1 MCCQLSVTIRQE
13 KSDNSQP
20 TTHNQT
26 MQDIAKRVFK
36 DEIESLQEAVALIDG
51 QFTQAV
57 EAVLQSKGKLIITGA
72 GKSGLIG
79 KKISATL
86 ASTGTAS
93 FFMHPTEAFHGD
105 LGMVGADDVLLL
117 ISYSGETDEVIK
129 IIPFLKWNKNKTIG
143 ITGNPN
149 STIAKNTDL
158 HLNVH
163 ITHEAC
169 PLKLAPTSST
179 TATLVMGDAL
189 AVALMEAR
197 EFQPEDF
204 ARFHPGGS
212 LGRKLLVKVKDLMRT
227 DNLPFIHED
236 VSFTELLLSM
246 SEGRLGMVIVG
257 TANYVKGVVTDGDLR
272 RALMRNPDTSTQTV
286 RGMMSENP
294 AIISEDELINQ
305 AERLMIDRK
314 ITTILVGSAEERTVT
329 GIYQIYTR

>member
-1 MCCQLSVTIRQE
+1 M
-13 KSDNSQP
+13 K
-20 TTHNQT
+20 
-26 MQDIAKRVFK
+26 DIAARVFA
-36 DEIESLQEAVALIDG
+36 DEIASLKEAAELIDD

-57 EAVLQSKGKLIITGA
+57 QAVLNSNGKLIITGA

-79 KKISATL
+79 KKISDTL
-86 ASTGTAS
+86 ASTGTSS

-105 LGMVGADDVLLL
+105 LGMVGKNDLVLF

-129 IIPFLKWNKNKTIG
+129 IIPFLKWNGNTTIS
-143 ITGNPN
+143 ITGEPN
-149 STIAKNTDL
+149 STIAKNTDI

-197 EFQPEDF
+197 QFQPEDF

-212 LGRKLLVKVKDLMRT
+212 LGRKLLVRVKDMMRT
-227 DNLPFIHED
+227 EALPFVKDDI
-236 VSFTELLLSM
+236 SFTELLLRM

-257 TANYVKGVVTDGDLR
+257 DPDHVQGVVTDGDLR
-272 RALMRNPDTSTQTV
+272 RALIRVPDTSKQTIHT
-286 RGMMSENP
+286 MMSTAPVIIDEN
-294 AIISEDELINQ
+294 ELIHE
-305 AERLMIDRK
+305 ADGLMMTRK
-314 ITTILVGSAEERTVT
+314 ITTVLVGSAEQRTVK
-329 GIYQIYTR
+329 GIYQIYSR

>member
-1 MCCQLSVTIRQE
+1 
-13 KSDNSQP
+13 
-20 TTHNQT
+20 
-26 MQDIAKRVFK
+26 MQDIAKRVFQ
-36 DEIESLQEAVALIDG
+36 DEITSLQEAAALIDA

-57 EAVLQSKGKLIITGA
+57 NAILQCKGKLIITGA

-86 ASTGTAS
+86 ASTGTSS
-93 FFMHPTEAFHGD
+93 FYMHPTEAFHGD
-105 LGMVGADDVLLL
+105 LGMIGHHDLIIL

-129 IIPFLKWNKNKTIG
+129 LLPFLKWNKNATVS
-143 ITGNPN
+143 ITGNPA
-149 STIAKNTDL
+149 STIATNTDH

-169 PLKLAPTSST
+169 PLKLAPTSSS

-197 EFQPEDF
+197 QFQPEDF

-212 LGRKLLVKVKDLMRT
+212 LGRKLLVQVKDVMRT
-227 DNLPFIHED
+227 DALPFISGEI
-236 VSFTELLLSM
+236 SFTELLLRM

-257 TANYVKGVVTDGDLR
+257 NPGYVEGVVTDGDLR

-286 RGMMSENP
+286 ATIMSHNPVIIAGDVFIHEADDLMMNK
-294 AIISEDELINQ
+294 
-305 AERLMIDRK
+305 K
-314 ITTILVGSAEERTVT
+314 ITTILVGSPEERRVT

>member
-1 MCCQLSVTIRQE
+1 
-13 KSDNSQP
+13 
-20 TTHNQT
+20 
-26 MQDIAKRVFK
+26 MQDIAKRVFQ
-36 DEIESLQEAVALIDG
+36 DEIISLQEAAGLIDG

-57 EAVLQSKGKLIITGA
+57 KAILQSKGKVIITGA

-86 ASTGTAS
+86 ASTGTSS

-105 LGMVGADDVLLL
+105 LGMIEQQDTIIL

-129 IIPFLKWNKNKTIG
+129 IIPFLKWNQNTTIS

-149 STIAKNTDL
+149 STIAQNTEY

-179 TATLVMGDAL
+179 TTTLVMGDAL

-197 EFQPEDF
+197 QFMPEDF

-212 LGRKLLVKVKDLMRT
+212 LGRKLLVKVKDMMRT
-227 DNLPFIHED
+227 DALPFIHED
-236 VSFTELLLSM
+236 STFTELLLRM

-257 TANYVKGVVTDGDLR
+257 NPRYVQGVVTDGDLR
-272 RALMRNPDTSTQTV
+272 RALMRNPDTTTQTV
-286 RGMMSENP
+286 AAMMSRNP
-294 AIISEDELINQ
+294 VIMREDEPIHD
-305 AERLMIDRK
+305 ADALMMDKK
-314 ITTILVGSAEERTVT
+314 ITTVLVGSPAERTIK